1 MSRRQREDS
10 PVSAQLHYIF
20 ATTSSIVSVGV
31 LGYLV
36 FVERRL
42 RRLIE
47 RMVVLL
53 VKVEDEH
60 EARSRMR
67 TIAGL
72 FRSLELGL
80 EHGGYTA
87 EQRRAIYEAVEEQ
100 FALLD
105 SERSIGLGQL
115 FGKRGHDPAQTAA

>member
-1 MSRRQREDS
+1 
-10 PVSAQLHYIF
+10 VSAELHYVV
-20 ATTSSIVSVGV
+20 ATCSSVVSLIV

-47 RMVVLL
+47 RMVALL
-53 VKVEDEH
+53 AKVEDEH

-80 EHGGYTA
+80 EHGGYTE

-105 SERSIGLGQL
+105 SERSIGLGEI
-115 FGKRGHDPAQTAA
+115 FRVKRRQTA